1 MSYYDPD
8 PIPDHFTHH
17 YPKPLGVLS
26 RGMDEPSN
34 GSRRTGRPRKR
45 SYTCSGCDWIGTEC
59 IGTGDDK
66 ECPECGEK
74 VEYRMEIGAKMSLW
88 NLILLLLICAILVV
102 LIFG

>member
-8 PIPDHFTHH
+8 PIPEHFTPHT
-17 YPKPLGVLS
+17 S
-26 RGMDEPSN
+26 AMWSANRGMDEPSN
-34 GSRRTGRPRKR
+34 GRRRTGRRRTR
-45 SYTCSGCDWIGTEC
+45 SYTCSGWDWIGTEC

-88 NLILLLLICAILVV
+88 NLILLLLTCAILVA

>member
-8 PIPDHFTHH
+8 PIPEHFTPHT
-17 YPKPLGVLS
+17 S
-26 RGMDEPSN
+26 AMWSANRGMDEPSN
-34 GSRRTGRPRKR
+34 GSRRTGRPRTR

-59 IGTGDDK
+59 IGAGDDK

-74 VEYRMEIGAKMSLW
+74 VEYRMEIRAKMSLR
-88 NLILLLLICAILVV
+88 NLILLLLTCAILVA